1 MTTHTDSAVVMQ
13 ARPRDTLKLL
23 SLVLT
28 LIGLAISGYIVIAEL
43 TNTQTAC
50 PQTSTFNCDLVQ
62 HSLYSKVGP
71 IPVAYLGLGGY
82 IFILLVLLLE
92 GSVPFL
98 AERGKLIVF
107 AVTLFGVL
115 FSGYL
120 TAIEAFVLHA
130 WCLWCV
136 GSAITMTLLFVVS
149 LVRLWRGPAD
159 EDFEDDETEA

>member
-1 MTTHTDSAVVMQ
+1 MVTSSDSSTVVLQ
-13 ARPRDTLKLL
+13 AKPRDPLKLI

-28 LIGLAISGYIVIAEL
+28 VIGLAIAGYIVFAEL

-62 HSLYSKVGP
+62 HSIYSKVGP
-71 IPVAYLGLGGY
+71 IPVAWLGLLGY
-82 IFILLVLLLE
+82 IGILLILLFE
-92 GSVPFL
+92 TNVPFL

-107 AVTLFGVL
+107 AFTLFGVL

-130 WCLWCV
+130 WCVWCV
-136 GSAITMTLLFVVS
+136 GSAITMTVLFVVS

-159 EDFEDDETEA
+159 LELEDDEA